1 MKIARL
7 FGALTVVAAL
17 AVSVDSAAGASG
29 WIARRRLRGNPRIVR
44 IPWPGAGC
52 FSASYP
58 TLAWKPTSSQ
68 VAPAVPFPPALSASS
83 EAGKSAV
90 PATVGN
96 GTDYSAG
103 VAGLMSSARGLF
115 ENVSA
120 NITETGRYNDQ
131 GSQLANTFSLQLNT
145 QFFTTPACSGAQTP
159 GNCMGWQQF
168 LYDTHSNDVFMQYWL
183 INYVSTCPSG
193 VGHVLK
199 RLLYEQPGHCIL
211 RERTDRC
218 RSGHGSAHRIGGA
231 GWQRHC
237 RVSKQYSCQ
246 QRRQLGQRGRP
257 GRKAGTRPSS
267 PSSVTA
273 VAVRRTSALT
283 RHSKQRPP

>member
-29 WIARRRLRGNPRIVR
+29 SDSQTTAAWQSAIVR

-58 TLAWKPTSSQ
+58 TLAWKPTSCQ
-68 VAPAVPFPPALSASS
+68 VAPAVPFLLALSASS

-96 GTDYSAG
+96 GTDYRLG
-103 VAGLMSSARGLF
+103 DRGPTSSARGSF
-115 ENVSA
+115 ENVSV

-159 GNCMGWQQF
+159 GNCMGWEQF
-168 LYDTHSNDVFMQYWL
+168 LYDTHSNDVFMH
-183 INYVSTCPSG
+183 TG
-193 VGHVLK
+193 
-199 RLLYEQPGHCIL
+199 
-211 RERTDRC
+211 
-218 RSGHGSAHRIGGA
+218 
-231 GWQRHC
+231 
-237 RVSKQYSCQ
+237 
-246 QRRQLGQRGRP
+246 
-257 GRKAGTRPSS
+257 
-267 PSSVTA
+267 
-273 VAVRRTSALT
+273 
-283 RHSKQRPP
+283 